1 MKNGQLQDRL
11 YDLIPLFYVGVGLL
25 TLSALRSGLA
35 IVSGLALLSAGGLAW
50 WVRSRFRGAFP
61 SMAGRKVGDGDRPGE
76 FAQISWQKSYETGY
90 PRIDTQHRRLF
101 ILGNALI
108 NAVAAKLP
116 HSDLEWLIDELI
128 DYITRHFCAE
138 ESALTAINH
147 PNFSEHQKLHRALLA
162 RAQQMHDR
170 FHGSATISG
179 EFLTFIT
186 RDIIVDH
193 ISKEAIEFR
202 AAIESPP
209 ETKAI
214 TGS

>member
-1 MKNGQLQDRL
+1 
-11 YDLIPLFYVGVGLL
+11 
-25 TLSALRSGLA
+25 
-35 IVSGLALLSAGGLAW
+35 
-50 WVRSRFRGAFP
+50 
-61 SMAGRKVGDGDRPGE
+61 
-76 FAQISWQKSYETGY
+76 
-90 PRIDTQHRRLF
+90 
-101 ILGNALI
+101 
-108 NAVAAKLP
+108 
-116 HSDLEWLIDELI
+116 
-128 DYITRHFCAE
+128 
-138 ESALTAINH
+138 
-147 PNFSEHQKLHRALLA
+147 
-162 RAQQMHDR
+162 MHDR